1 MNDARPELV
10 IFEGKL
16 TGEIPDHRALR
27 EERLDRCSALQ
38 PDSPSTGSSPP
49 APEESRPESPDR

>member
-27 EERLDRCSALQ
+27 EERLDRCSAPQ
-38 PDSPSTGSSPP
+38 PDSPSTGSSPSTSDSSRSDPP
-49 APEESRPESPDR
+49 A